1 MEYAK
6 NFTPKEKGQVV
17 YLPGA
22 ETVKTAIQMN
32 LDNFEK
38 LGLITPHDKVVSM
51 ELATI
56 LGGGNTTYALP
67 VTEERLLELE
77 RESFMRLL
85 GMQATQERIQ
95 HMLKTGKPLRN

>member
-1 MEYAK
+1 
-6 NFTPKEKGQVV
+6 
-17 YLPGA
+17 
-22 ETVKTAIQMN
+22 
-32 LDNFEK
+32 
-38 LGLITPHDKVVSM
+38 M